1 MSHVVLLRAWNLG
14 QPRYATM
21 SLALLPAELLHATLS
36 HLAPKDLAA
45 VAAASR
51 ALKAAAYDERLFAAA
66 LLERHPWH
74 KCGLAI
80 SAPTCRV
87 GGLSAR
93 TRFAFTNMRC
103 AHCLQ
108 RMLPVQQQSHGRL
121 QELRRVA
128 QSALSLSRDQCAQ
141 ITAFCK
147 RITGEVWEGAS
158 VAVWPS
164 RHGTRVWVALQSRL
178 EGEKAVEELKLLCS
192 RDVEGWTPIVNSGS
206 DEKWWRWDTAVSAQH
221 STVIEWAEVE
231 HFLVEAITAS
241 DRGRY
246 VPPLRASTVE
256 ARLQL
261 EMRAKTVALE
271 RVLLD
276 GDCVFGFYLD
286 LHDCFALEKI
296 LSPMPMQFSGVMVCQ
311 RSSARELRLANRDL
325 DPYHRER
332 MRASVSFRGLYKI
345 KQVFP

>member
-1 MSHVVLLRAWNLG
+1 M
-14 QPRYATM
+14 
-21 SLALLPAELLHATLS
+21 
-36 HLAPKDLAA
+36 
-45 VAAASR
+45 
-51 ALKAAAYDERLFAAA
+51 
-66 LLERHPWH
+66 
-74 KCGLAI
+74 
-80 SAPTCRV
+80 
-87 GGLSAR
+87 
-93 TRFAFTNMRC
+93 
-103 AHCLQ
+103 
-108 RMLPVQQQSHGRL
+108 
-121 QELRRVA
+121 
-128 QSALSLSRDQCAQ
+128 
-141 ITAFCK
+141 
-147 RITGEVWEGAS
+147 
-158 VAVWPS
+158 
-164 RHGTRVWVALQSRL
+164 
-178 EGEKAVEELKLLCS
+178 
-192 RDVEGWTPIVNSGS
+192 
-206 DEKWWRWDTAVSAQH
+206 
-221 STVIEWAEVE
+221 
-231 HFLVEAITAS
+231 EAITAS